1 MNDKEKLKEV
11 LEFIDSFLV
20 EKGGDEVIVNWDGRT
35 PRDLLKLI
43 KRDLE
48 KMNWSEKEKLEEI
61 VRYVLAAEDSRGLI
75 HTNPIKKILEK

>member
-1 MNDKEKLKEV
+1 MLTLLFAKQPSILWREPGLFAAEKIKEV

-48 KMNWSEKEKLEEI
+48 K
-61 VRYVLAAEDSRGLI
+61 
-75 HTNPIKKILEK
+75 

>member
-1 MNDKEKLKEV
+1 MGMKEALELIEKMLEEEEEKLDTGMGEGFGKTEV

-48 KMNWSEKEKLEEI
+48 K
-61 VRYVLAAEDSRGLI
+61 
-75 HTNPIKKILEK
+75 

>member
-1 MNDKEKLKEV
+1 MTQTDKEKIEEV

-48 KMNWSEKEKLEEI
+48 K
-61 VRYVLAAEDSRGLI
+61 
-75 HTNPIKKILEK
+75 